1 MRVNFRYIIITIF
14 LFLLFFISI
23 NIFAEESNNE
33 DINKKEFQIFK
44 PKEEILKDK
53 NISFPRDI

>member
-14 LFLLFFISI
+14 LFLLFFIII

-44 PKEEILKDK
+44 TKKEILKDK